1 MTFLTHEAI
10 PEIPTFLSGE
20 SKSPTKIRPTWK
32 IAAQILISNLAE
44 IIIDFYYS
52 LCIHLGANM
61 TVKDAIIEADY
72 HEMLDIH
79 DEKVHISS
87 ELILFFSNH
96 VCLFWLYSARKTI
109 TRGKWFLSSVMI
121 TCLITHF
128 THFILTTLFGHH
140 QTITCSQVIFRVT
153 GYHTSPKVWE
163 PPPQKKI
170 LRGDTT
176 HKAKTEFGEPLETK
190 QSDLDGFKTEWILWF
205 FQSKAT
211 SAHLGWDAQP
221 C

>member
-109 TRGKWFLSSVMI
+109 TRGKWFLFSVMI

-163 PPPQKKI
+163 PPPPKKI
-170 LRGDTT
+170 WGATLPIKPKRNLENLLKPNRVIWMGLKRSESCGSF
-176 HKAKTEFGEPLETK
+176 KAKLL
-190 QSDLDGFKTEWILWF
+190 QLI
-205 FQSKAT
+205 
-211 SAHLGWDAQP
+211 
-221 C
+221 

>member
-1 MTFLTHEAI
+1 MYSFRSKYDSQRCYYRSWLSWNARYPWWKSSHKFRANFILFKPCLSFLT
-10 PEIPTFLSGE
+10 
-20 SKSPTKIRPTWK
+20 
-32 IAAQILISNLAE
+32 
-44 IIIDFYYS
+44 
-52 LCIHLGANM
+52 
-61 TVKDAIIEADY
+61 
-72 HEMLDIH
+72 
-79 DEKVHISS
+79 
-87 ELILFFSNH
+87 
-96 VCLFWLYSARKTI
+96 LYSARKTI

-128 THFILTTLFGHH
+128 TYFILTTLFGHH
-140 QTITCSQVIFRVT
+140 QTITCSQIIFRVT